1 MEPDLRDLETK
12 RSLTFSDPPR
22 PLGHKLACVSYA
34 WKEEKNA
41 DPNRGKK
48 VEEFCSILAS
58 KGYEVVRDTEE
69 LKLGDRLSEFMRRI
83 GKGDRIY
90 VFLSDAYLRSPN
102 CMFELL
108 MIWQSSGFDAEKF
121 LGRIRALPMPGTNIF
136 SIPNRLEYAGYWKAE
151 RENIKQAIDN
161 HGPEVLGATDFKNWK
176 YISEFAQH
184 VNEMLAQIADV
195 LLASSFDEFM
205 ENAEKEFTGP
215 GPSDSGR
222 S

>member
-1 MEPDLRDLETK
+1 
-12 RSLTFSDPPR
+12 
-22 PLGHKLACVSYA
+22 
-34 WKEEKNA
+34 
-41 DPNRGKK
+41 
-48 VEEFCSILAS
+48 
-58 KGYEVVRDTEE
+58 
-69 LKLGDRLSEFMRRI
+69 
-83 GKGDRIY
+83 
-90 VFLSDAYLRSPN
+90 
-102 CMFELL
+102 
-108 MIWQSSGFDAEKF
+108 
-121 LGRIRALPMPGTNIF
+121 MPGTNIF